1 LNELEF
7 VGIVNRVSMRT
18 SAIAIGLVS
27 VTLAGCVGARPLPVR
42 LDPVQRLGGE
52 RHLEGVRVS
61 VRSVHDRRPEQN
73 GVGRHRDGFLRV
85 TQYRYVPR
93 ESMETTIEA
102 AVHRALADA
111 GAVVV
116 DMSAP
121 SDVVI
126 DVGLTAFDV
135 TSDAPLAGEETFGV
149 VGIDLRVAA
158 GERVLGHA
166 AVTWPFAVDGVQDP
180 GMVGDALQRA
190 IGVAV
195 RRIPKPA

>member
-1 LNELEF
+1 MNDGEAHRIESAMKH
-7 VGIVNRVSMRT
+7 V
-18 SAIAIGLVS
+18 AIAVFALVIG
-27 VTLAGCVGARPLPVR
+27 GCVGARTLPVR

-61 VRSVHDRRPEQN
+61 VRSIHDRRSEQN
-73 GVGRHRDGFLRV
+73 CLGRHRDGFLRV

-93 ESMETTIEA
+93 ESVETTIEA
-102 AVHRALADA
+102 AVHRALVDA

-116 DMSAP
+116 DASAP
-121 SDVVI
+121 SDVVL
-126 DVGLTAFDV
+126 DVDLTAFDV

-149 VGIDLRVAA
+149 VGIDVRVAA

-180 GMVGDALQRA
+180 GIVGDALQRA
-190 IGVAV
+190 VRVVIGK
-195 RRIPKPA
+195 IPKPT